1 MRNLRL
7 CGSVLFTNRGV
18 GRNCKERGTVGLKS
32 SEKDMASGKRKRNME
47 IIDMRFFFLNTT

>member
-7 CGSVLFTNRGV
+7 CGSVLFMNRGV
-18 GRNCKERGTVGLKS
+18 GRDCKERGTVGLKS

-47 IIDMRFFFLNTT
+47 IIDMRFFF